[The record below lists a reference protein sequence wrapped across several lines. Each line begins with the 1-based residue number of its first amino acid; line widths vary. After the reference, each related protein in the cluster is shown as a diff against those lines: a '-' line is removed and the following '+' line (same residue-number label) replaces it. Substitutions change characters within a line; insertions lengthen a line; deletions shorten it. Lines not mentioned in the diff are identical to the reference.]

1 MHLLIHVHLPSKPV
15 MVPLQRQSPESS
27 AAQPASILGSIVHVI
42 ARTNPLT
49 LELKDHASY
58 HASHVARNLQS
69 GLCADHIELV

>member
-27 AAQPASILGSIVHVI
+27 GAQPASILGSIE
-42 ARTNPLT
+42 RTNPLT

-58 HASHVARNLQS
+58 HSSHVARNLQS